1 MREYEQRY
9 TPARLLLRRAILIG
23 LLVVFVAL
31 AQGTWHAYLKERE
44 TKAGRQRAEDEL
56 IHLKKRSSDLEGKVY
71 RLKTDQG
78 VEEELRAQFNVGH
91 PGEQLII
98 VVNPEEE
105 NQEPIVSD
113 DAPWWKRIFGR

>member
-9 TPARLLLRRAILIG
+9 TPARLLLRRTILIG
-23 LLVVFVAL
+23 LVVIFVAL

-56 IHLKKRSSDLEGKVY
+56 VHLKKRFSDLESKVY

-98 VVNPEEE
+98 VVNPEEG
-105 NQEPIVSD
+105 NATPRAPQD
-113 DAPWWKRIFGR
+113 QPWWKRMFGR

>member
-1 MREYEQRY
+1 
-9 TPARLLLRRAILIG
+9 LLRRAILIG